1 MDTSQPEN
9 IFENVQA
16 VISDLPVPIRTFLT
30 DGSVENAAQTITQ
43 KNHLHADQGTVI
55 ERELLLTLMGIQDPA
70 SLPETLSKDAA
81 LDEQVL
87 PAILRD
93 MDEIVF
99 TPLHNAMRESGS
111 APPVEAPLEKP
122 LEVPLPPRQQMP
134 GHRRVPEGVIYN
146 ALPNMGAQ
154 VPAGGA
160 PQGAPAASMPAQ
172 NVPPPVP
179 ARPNTSTPEV
189 QPNTYKPAEKLET
202 PPIPLQPKNGVPLVK
217 EYAVDP
223 YREPPEQY

>member
-16 VISDLPVPIRTFLT
+16 VVSDLPAPIRTFLT

-55 ERELLLTLMGIQDPA
+55 ERELLLILMGIQDPS

-81 LDEQVL
+81 LDEQIL
-87 PAILRD
+87 PSVLRD

-99 TPLHNAMRESGS
+99 TPLHNAMKESGS
-111 APPVEAPLEKP
+111 APPPEAPLEKP
-122 LEVPLPPRQQMP
+122 LEVPLPPRPQMP
-134 GHRRVPEGVIYN
+134 GRRSAPEGVIYN
-146 ALPNMGAQ
+146 ALPNTSAQ
-154 VPAGGA
+154 PPAGGA
-160 PQGAPAASMPAQ
+160 EQGA
-172 NVPPPVP
+172 
-179 ARPNTSTPEV
+179 
-189 QPNTYKPAEKLET
+189 

-223 YREPPEQY
+223 YREPPE